1 MKLLIAPIN
10 SSCKFVVDSTLSFK
24 TKFQEFIS
32 SEKFNPQEHE
42 VISYDCQSLYTSI
55 NLKRVLKNILD
66 TIYDDIEN
74 FFPPKR
80 TRTEKKLGEV
90 FSKQIQ
96 TPPRE
101 TLENF
106 FMDILTK
113 YSTFEALN
121 GFFRQTNGVSMG
133 GENVSI
139 TSKYIL

>member
-1 MKLLIAPIN
+1 M
-10 SSCKFVVDSTLSFK
+10 DSTLSFK

-80 TRTEKKLGEV
+80 TRTEKSLGEV
-90 FSKQIQ
+90 F
-96 TPPRE
+96 
-101 TLENF
+101 
-106 FMDILTK
+106 
-113 YSTFEALN
+113 
-121 GFFRQTNGVSMG
+121 
-133 GENVSI
+133 
-139 TSKYIL
+139 